1 MYKKRFVKCVP
12 LMIILPIA
20 TAIICIGIGKYSV
33 SVENVVKSI
42 VQITTGAN
50 LFVPSV
56 EFSVINNL
64 RLPRIILAILAGV
77 SLTSAGCAFQAV
89 FSNPLAAPD
98 TLGVSAGA
106 GLGACIGLLL
116 GLSSFAIQSLAFL
129 GGVLAVG
136 LTFFISKN
144 KKGTNTI
151 MLILGGIAVSAIFQ
165 SGISMVQMLADPNET
180 LPEITYWLMGSL
192 SRANYKSIMYALP
205 AMILGCTTLFILRW
219 KLNTLSLD
227 EHEAISLGIPI
238 KKLRTIVIVSAT
250 LCTAS
255 VISLCGM
262 IGWIGI
268 LAPHMAR
275 MIFGSDN
282 RYVLPAGMSIGAT
295 SLIIMDTL
303 SRNLVTGVLPISV
316 LTALVGAPVFVILL
330 RKTGGASL

>member
-1 MYKKRFVKCVP
+1 
-12 LMIILPIA
+12 
-20 TAIICIGIGKYSV
+20 
-33 SVENVVKSI
+33 
-42 VQITTGAN
+42 
-50 LFVPSV
+50 
-56 EFSVINNL
+56 
-64 RLPRIILAILAGV
+64 
-77 SLTSAGCAFQAV
+77 
-89 FSNPLAAPD
+89 
-98 TLGVSAGA
+98 
-106 GLGACIGLLL
+106 
-116 GLSSFAIQSLAFL
+116 
-129 GGVLAVG
+129 
-136 LTFFISKN
+136 
-144 KKGTNTI
+144 